1 MAGISE
7 TTPLGGEILMNTF
20 ALFFRQTA
28 ALLALIGMIAA
39 PIAWAKPGET
49 GPKDKVT
56 LLQTALAVSAETG
69 DFNTLIAAVLA
80 ADPSVVMLL
89 SDNGQHTVFAP
100 TDAAFAELG
109 LTPDN
114 VGDPQVIDTETLTT
128 ILTYHVVKG
137 RQLAEDVLAA
147 DTLNTLIRGKDGFLD
162 QAHGVLTDNLGR
174 TSSIIDTDITAS
186 NGVIHAI
193 NAVVLPY

>member
-1 MAGISE
+1 MNR
-7 TTPLGGEILMNTF
+7 TT
-20 ALFFRQTA
+20 LFFKHTI
-28 ALLALIGMIAA
+28 ALVALIAMVAL
-39 PIAWAKPGET
+39 PTAWAKPKET

-56 LLQTALAVSAETG
+56 LLQTALAVSEETN

-114 VGDPQVIDTETLTT
+114 VGDTDVIDTETLTA
-128 ILTYHVVKG
+128 ILAYHVVKG
-137 RQLAEDVLAA
+137 RLLA
-147 DTLNTLIRGKDGFLD
+147 
-162 QAHGVLTDNLGR
+162 
-174 TSSIIDTDITAS
+174 
-186 NGVIHAI
+186 
-193 NAVVLPY
+193 

>member
-1 MAGISE
+1 MHQTRRVFTSLLSIIVLS
-7 TTPLGGEILMNTF
+7 F
-20 ALFFRQTA
+20 AIVSPSTL
-28 ALLALIGMIAA
+28 
-39 PIAWAKPGET
+39 AKPDT

-56 LLQTALAVSAETG
+56 LLQTALAVSAQTG

-100 TDAAFAELG
+100 NDEAFAALG

-114 VGDPQVIDTETLTT
+114 VGDLDQETLTT
-128 ILTYHVVKG
+128 ILAYHVVKG
-137 RQLAEDVLAA
+137 RLLAEDVLAS
-147 DTLNTLIRGKDGFLD
+147 DKLNTLLKGKGGFL
-162 QAHGVLTDNLGR
+162 QQSGGVLTDNLGR
-174 TSSIIDTDITAS
+174 TASILITDVTAS

-193 NAVVLPY
+193 DAVVLPE

>member
-1 MAGISE
+1 
-7 TTPLGGEILMNTF
+7 MNKS
-20 ALFFRQTA
+20 ALFFKHTV
-28 ALLALIGMIAA
+28 ALFALIAMVAM
-39 PIAWAKPGET
+39 PTAWAKPKET

-100 TDAAFAELG
+100 NDAAFAALG
-109 LTPDN
+109 LTPQN
-114 VGDPQVIDTETLTT
+114 VGDPNVIDTETLTA
-128 ILTYHVVKG
+128 ILAYHVVKG
-137 RQLAEDVLAA
+137 RLLEEDVVSA
-147 DTLNTLIRGKDGFLD
+147 DKLNTLIRGKYGFLD
-162 QAHGVLTDNLGR
+162 QAGGVLTDNTGH
-174 TSSIIDTDITAS
+174 SSTIIATNITAS

-193 NAVVLPY
+193 DAVVLPYDL

>member
-1 MAGISE
+1 MHNIQLLLRNAIR
-7 TTPLGGEILMNTF
+7 
-20 ALFFRQTA
+20 LFVLT
-28 ALLALIGMIAA
+28 LAVSA
-39 PIAWAKPGET
+39 PMLHAKGDT

-56 LLQTALAVSAETG
+56 LLQTALAVSEETG

-100 TDAAFAELG
+100 TDAAFGALG

-114 VGDPQVIDTETLTT
+114 VGDLDTEALTT
-128 ILTYHVVKG
+128 ILAYHVVKG
-137 RQLAEDVLAA
+137 RRLAEDVLAT
-147 DTLNTLIRGKDGFLD
+147 DKLNTLLKGKGGFLA
-162 QAHGVLTDNLGR
+162 QSEGVLTDNLGR
-174 TSSIIDTDITAS
+174 EAAIIITDVEAS

-193 NAVVLPY
+193 DAVVLPE